1 MDKELKTV
9 IQNFVNKSNNKKW
22 CKVYQLLI
30 KNSTTEREDSM
41 IIDGWREGVVSSRL
55 IKAQF
60 QLAESWKTF
69 LLVAINYHVSH
80 VIVM

>member
-1 MDKELKTV
+1 MIKD
-9 IQNFVNKSNNKKW
+9 FVNDDNDKKW
-22 CKVYQLLI
+22 CKIYQLLI
-30 KNSTTEREDSM
+30 KQGTLETEREESM

-69 LLVAINYHVSH
+69 LLVAMNYHVSH
-80 VIVM
+80 VMVM

>member
-9 IQNFVNKSNNKKW
+9 IKDFVNDNNDKKW
-22 CKVYQLLI
+22 CKIYQLLV
-30 KNSTTEREDSM
+30 KHSTSGREESM

-80 VIVM
+80 VMVM